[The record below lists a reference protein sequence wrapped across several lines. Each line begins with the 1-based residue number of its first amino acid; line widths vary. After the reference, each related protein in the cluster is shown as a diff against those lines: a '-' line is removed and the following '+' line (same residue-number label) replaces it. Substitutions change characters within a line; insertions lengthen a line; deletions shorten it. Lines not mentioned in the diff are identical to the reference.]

1 LINGFSSSIFGSN
14 SVSRKQPVDPV
25 IEIAQAMV
33 AEASQWPL
41 VMFEEFNPSNP
52 NHWSTNSHSFS
63 RANITRAIDG
73 TYRWEVEAL
82 LDVTAWA
89 HPAYFRREK
98 VKDFYVS
105 VECQRISG
113 PKDSKV
119 GLVFRSSDGN
129 LYIFRYRGDQRFSVH
144 LLQHESR
151 WTTLI
156 PWKQS
161 YAIKPDEVN
170 RLTVVGE
177 GSKFIFFINE
187 VFVGA
192 VVDQQLTEGG
202 IGVAI
207 GLHDPG
213 DLATFEFDNFELRL
227 SVDPSASQLQQSATP
242 TTTSSPA
249 PDYSLENYDT
259 TPR

>member
-1 LINGFSSSIFGSN
+1 MDRES
-14 SVSRKQPVDPV
+14 
-25 IEIAQAMV
+25 EIAQAMV

-41 VMFEEFNPSNP
+41 VMFEEFDPPNP

-73 TYRWEVEAL
+73 KYRWEVEAL

-98 VKDFYVS
+98 VEDFYVS
-105 VECQRISG
+105 VECQRVSG

-144 LLQHESR
+144 LLQHESG

-156 PWKQS
+156 PWKHS

-177 GSKFIFFINE
+177 GSKFMFFINDL
-187 VFVGA
+187 FVGA
-192 VVDQQLTEGG
+192 VEDERLTEGA
-202 IGVAI
+202 IGVTI
-207 GLHDPG
+207 GLHYPG
-213 DLATFEFDNFELRL
+213 DKAVFEFDDFELRQSMNPSDSL
-227 SVDPSASQLQQSATP
+227 SQQSATP
-242 TTTSSPA
+242 PSTKTPTPCITPENHNTA
-249 PDYSLENYDT
+249 PL
-259 TPR
+259 